1 MDDYGLEL
9 SGLDPDSIAELR
21 RLRKEQ
27 RMAEAMMQQG
37 EQPLRGQMVGGVYVR
52 PSIFQGLAGM
62 ANTYAGNKRSQAVD
76 EGYRS
81 LSEKRKA
88 VEAAAFDKFQQG
100 FYGSPEKTE
109 QLPEGMFGPPQT
121 TPAVTPDM
129 NTKQQAIIELLRSQS
144 PTAKMVAPMMNQ
156 ELNRQREQQEFRD
169 ALKGAAGGGQ
179 LTGFEPMQN
188 GVPGQQG
195 MVGDPQNLIQDI
207 AMNPDMSNEDKQAA
221 IAQIRQQAAGA
232 GGGQIDPRA
241 MLLSGN
247 PKAMQVGQFL
257 EGQQDKKTLATQRAQ
272 DALEKQRQHDQVMA
286 SLGGNNL
293 QVEKVIGPDG
303 KPTIVA
309 RKDSIGKTPVATDPE
324 SQAALFS
331 AKGKAKLSAG
341 LPQARLRTESMKQN
355 LDRLDEAMTAL
366 HDNPDLE
373 RITGTIAGRTPNLT
387 NAATGA
393 QADLNSIKSQ
403 IFQSSLQSMREASK
417 TGGAVGNVSDR
428 EGDKLERT
436 LAGLDQSAG
445 TPKFKE
451 NLKKAIDQVR
461 LSKQLIQNAFDEQY
475 GDVADKPAGGGTVLR
490 FDAQGNPIP

>member
-9 SGLDPDSIAELR
+9 SGLDPDTTAELR
-21 RLRKEQ
+21 RLKRQ
-27 RMAEAMMQQG
+27 QMMADELAKRGMT
-37 EQPLRGQMVGGVYVR
+37 PLQGQMVGDVYVR
-52 PSIFQGLAGM
+52 PSVFQGLAGL
-62 ANTYAGNKRSQAVD
+62 ANSWAAKGEQDRID
-76 EGYRS
+76 EGYKS
-81 LSEKRKA
+81 LGEKRR
-88 VEAAAFDKFQQG
+88 AFDDSERQKVIDAMAGTPEIPIPEDGMGPGRPAIPASRQNIINTMLASRIPEYRKIGMQMMQSG
-100 FYGSPEKTE
+100 F
-109 QLPEGMFGPPQT
+109 
-121 TPAVTPDM
+121 
-129 NTKQQAIIELLRSQS
+129 
-144 PTAKMVAPMMNQ
+144 
-156 ELNRQREQQEFRD
+156 EQQEFRD
-169 ALKGAAGGGQ
+169 VIKGAMGGGQ

-195 MVGDPQNLIQDI
+195 MVGDPQKLIQDI
-207 AMNPDMSNEDKQAA
+207 AMNPDMSSEDKQAA
-221 IAQIRQQAAGA
+221 IAQIREQSAGA

-272 DALEKQRQHDQVMA
+272 DALEKQRQHDQLMA
-286 SLGGNNL
+286 SINGGKD
-293 QVEKVIGPDG
+293 QAPVAVVTRDG
-303 KPTIVA
+303 KGVEYVS
-309 RKDSIGKTPVATDPE
+309 RKDAIGRTPASMDADTQAGLVA
-324 SQAALFS
+324 
-331 AKGKAKLSAG
+331 AKGKAKLVAG
-341 LPQARLRTESMKQN
+341 LPQARLRTQSMVQN
-355 LDRLDEAMTAL
+355 LDKLDEAMTAL

-393 QADLNSIKSQ
+393 QTDLNSIKSQ
-403 IFQSSLQSMREASK
+403 IFQSSIQAMREASK

-451 NLKKAIDQVR
+451 NLKKAIAQVR

-475 GDVADKPAGGGTVLR
+475 GDVADKPTGGGTVLR